1 MKKLR
6 FRNIKIVNSAVSFTD
21 ILTAD
26 IDGSLTDDQ
35 ITTMWD
41 KVHNYGNIR
50 PGLINNRY
58 AIKKIVGDLI
68 NEVFID
74 LDKGKQY
81 PACNLFMINNNSR
94 YDIDTDTSKLTN
106 LNAKT
111 DFLVYLAKTK
121 HFIYI
126 DNNLTVHLI
135 TKEQLSKLVE
145 SDFGDTCE

>member
-50 PGLINNRY
+50 PGLI
-58 AIKKIVGDLI
+58 I
-68 NEVFID
+68 NKYFI
-74 LDKGKQY
+74 
-81 PACNLFMINNNSR
+81 N
-94 YDIDTDTSKLTN
+94 
-106 LNAKT
+106 
-111 DFLVYLAKTK
+111 
-121 HFIYI
+121 
-126 DNNLTVHLI
+126 
-135 TKEQLSKLVE
+135 
-145 SDFGDTCE
+145 